1 MSLTSTSL
9 RRGRQVAAAALIGA
23 AALALTACQ
32 DGKSSAAPHSSAQ
45 TTAASSASD
54 SGTTGQETPGEKSA
68 AARAASGSGPSAQ
81 LGADRCASKDM
92 SLRLGDADPGAGN
105 IYYPLVFTNTGK
117 STCALRGFPGVS
129 LRAGD
134 GRQIGAPATHE
145 GGAGQVVKLAPG
157 QSAHAVLHTL
167 NDGVKDVP
175 CRPTAKLV
183 YVYAPGSTDAMT
195 ARTEGLRVCG
205 DTFTVTAVTPGTE
218 G

>member
-1 MSLTSTSL
+1 
-9 RRGRQVAAAALIGA
+9 
-23 AALALTACQ
+23 
-32 DGKSSAAPHSSAQ
+32 
-45 TTAASSASD
+45 
-54 SGTTGQETPGEKSA
+54 
-68 AARAASGSGPSAQ
+68 
-81 LGADRCASKDM
+81 M

-105 IYYPLVFTNTGK
+105 IRYPLVFTNTGK
-117 STCALRGFPGVS
+117 SACTLRGFPGVS

-134 GRQIGAPATHE
+134 GQQIGAPATHE
-145 GGAGQVVKLAPG
+145 GAAGRVVKLAPG

-175 CRPTAKLV
+175 CRPTAKIV

-205 DTFTVTAVTPGTE
+205 DTFTVTAVTPGAE